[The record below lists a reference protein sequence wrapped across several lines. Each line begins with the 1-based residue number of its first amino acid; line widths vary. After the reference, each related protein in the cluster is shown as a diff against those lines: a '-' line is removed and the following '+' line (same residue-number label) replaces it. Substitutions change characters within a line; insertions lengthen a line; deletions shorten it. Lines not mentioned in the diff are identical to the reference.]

1 MYEYIKKMVQEKP
14 LFRVGLCLVFI
25 TIIAFILFCTGR
37 SSDSDYQRA
46 SGTVERIEEQQHKS
60 TELNQSSQN
69 AIERST
75 DLNNQAS
82 ERIKRI
88 EEYQQSTSE
97 RIKTSTKQLDEATGL
112 LERNE
117 RIFDEVESGY
127 KAEQGNRKT
136 P

>member
-1 MYEYIKKMVQEKP
+1 MNILRKWYRKNHCSVWA
-14 LFRVGLCLVFI
+14 LVLCLLLSLLLSFSVR
-25 TIIAFILFCTGR
+25 A

-97 RIKTSTKQLDEATGL
+97 RIETSTKQLDEATGL